1 MNDLKFIRAVYEFYY
16 DDLSE
21 NLRIR
26 INEIILH
33 YERLHKN
40 NDYNKTDLYNFTKN
54 MLDVSLDN
62 IIDDIFDYFQVNFG
76 NNIYLMVLN
85 KLLEIK
91 YK

>member
-1 MNDLKFIRAVYEFYY
+1 MNDFKFIRAVYEFYY

-21 NLRIR
+21 NLRIK
-26 INEIILH
+26 INETILH

-40 NDYNKTDLYNFTKN
+40 DLYNKTDLYNFTKN
-54 MLDVSLDN
+54 ILDVSLDN
-62 IIDDIFDYFQVNFG
+62 LIDDIFDYFQKYFG

>member
-1 MNDLKFIRAVYEFYY
+1 MNDLKFIMSVYEFYY

-26 INEIILH
+26 TNEIILH

-40 NDYNKTDLYNFTKN
+40 NNYNQTDLYNFTKN
-54 MLDVSLDN
+54 MLDVNLDN
-62 IIDDIFDYFQVNFG
+62 LIDDIFDYFQVNFG
-76 NNIYLMVLN
+76 DNIYIMVLN

>member
-1 MNDLKFIRAVYEFYY
+1 MNDFKFIMAIYEFYY

-26 INEIILH
+26 INEIILN

-40 NDYNKTDLYNFTKN
+40 DVYNKTDLYNFTKN
-54 MLDVSLDN
+54 ILDVSLDN
-62 IIDDIFDYFQVNFG
+62 LIDDIFDYFQVNFCD
-76 NNIYLMVLN
+76 NIYIMVLN

-91 YK
+91 YR

>member
-1 MNDLKFIRAVYEFYY
+1 MNDLKLIRAVYEFYY

-21 NLRIR
+21 NLRSK
-26 INEIILH
+26 INETILH

-40 NDYNKTDLYNFTKN
+40 DIYIKTDLYNFTKN

-62 IIDDIFDYFQVNFG
+62 LIDDIFDYFQEHFG
-76 NNIYLMVLN
+76 NNIYTMVLN

>member
-1 MNDLKFIRAVYEFYY
+1 MNDLKFVRAVYEFYY

-21 NLRIR
+21 NLRSK
-26 INEIILH
+26 INESILH
-33 YERLHKN
+33 YERLHRNKV
-40 NDYNKTDLYNFTKN
+40 YNQTDLYNFTKN

-62 IIDDIFDYFQVNFG
+62 LIDDIFDYFQENFG
-76 NNIYLMVLN
+76 DNIYIMVLN

>member
-1 MNDLKFIRAVYEFYY
+1 MNDLKFIRALYEFYY

-21 NLRIR
+21 NLRIK
-26 INEIILH
+26 INETILH

-40 NDYNKTDLYNFTKN
+40 DVHNKTDLYNFTKN

-62 IIDDIFDYFQVNFG
+62 LIDDIFDYFQVNFG
-76 NNIYLMVLN
+76 DNIYLMVLN